1 MNQNTNEVVLSA
13 VGVFVAMVLAEKY
26 DLPTSK
32 VINLLNDFNNI
43 DGAPIKISDEVC

>member
-13 VGVFVAMVLAEKY
+13 AGVFVAMTLAEKY
-26 DLPTSK
+26 DLPTGK

-43 DGAPIKISDEVC
+43 DSLPIKNPTEIC